1 MQIYINPI
9 ELLNLDTNSPNGLDG
24 SSIRKAKKSLL
35 AEIELSDTDNIIY
48 NSIELTKSD
57 CIKAIDDL
65 DHKEI
70 LDFAKPYL
78 GKFLSMSTDWTPLKR
93 KASYFSYNKNI
104 INPKDI
110 WQFTTFLVNN
120 CNY

>member
-48 NSIELTKSD
+48 NSIELT
-57 CIKAIDDL
+57 I
-65 DHKEI
+65 
-70 LDFAKPYL
+70 
-78 GKFLSMSTDWTPLKR
+78 
-93 KASYFSYNKNI
+93 
-104 INPKDI
+104 
-110 WQFTTFLVNN
+110 
-120 CNY
+120 